1 MMLDYPGGP
10 DVITRVPIRRRQELT
25 VRIRGQGNVLMD
37 QRLEQG
43 ALAKDYRLSLEA
55 ENNNNNNN
63 KQQQQHNFPLGASR
77 RNQLCQHLDWPV
89 RILIST
95 LIR

>member
-1 MMLDYPGGP
+1 MILDYPGGP
-10 DVITRVPIRRRQELT
+10 DVITRVPIRRRQEVT

-63 KQQQQHNFPLGASR
+63 NTIFPLEFPEGTSSA
-77 RNQLCQHLDWPV
+77 N
-89 RILIST
+89 I
-95 LIR
+95 

>member
-1 MMLDYPGGP
+1 MILDYPGGP
-10 DVITRVPIRRRQELT
+10 DVITRVPIRRRQEVT

-55 ENNNNNNN
+55 ENNNNNTNN
-63 KQQQQHNFPLGASR
+63 TIFPLEFPEGTSSA
-77 RNQLCQHLDWPV
+77 N
-89 RILIST
+89 I
-95 LIR
+95 